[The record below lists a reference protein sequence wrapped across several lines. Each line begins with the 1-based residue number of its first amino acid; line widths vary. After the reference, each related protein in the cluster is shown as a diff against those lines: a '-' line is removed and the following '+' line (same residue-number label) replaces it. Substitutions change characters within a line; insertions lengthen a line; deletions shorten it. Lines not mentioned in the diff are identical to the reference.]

1 MAARGASASA
11 GRADAQ
17 PASGWTWPED
27 PTAVICCGEGL
38 PEAARAALEAA
49 GHSYGDPD
57 RCRRLLASASAL
69 APDHPAT
76 LIGEY
81 RFHFYGGRLD
91 EALAVGQRALAWAA
105 RAARLALD
113 WRQVRGGDARFGDFD
128 AALPRFYLFC
138 LKGCGYLRARLGD
151 REGGAQMLDKLCEL
165 DPADRL
171 GGQALLRV
179 LARQGRSDDDESD

>member
-1 MAARGASASA
+1 MAPGGVSRSA
-11 GRADAQ
+11 GRAGT
-17 PASGWTWPED
+17 PPTSGWEWSED
-27 PTAVICCGEGL
+27 PTAVICCAAGL
-38 PEAARAALEAA
+38 PAAARAALEAA
-49 GHSYGDPD
+49 GRSQGDPA
-57 RCRRLLASASAL
+57 RCRQLLASASAL
-69 APDHPAT
+69 APGHPAT

-91 EALAVGQRALAWAA
+91 EALAVGLRALAWAA
-105 RAARLALD
+105 RTARLALD
-113 WRQVRGGDARFGDFD
+113 WRQVRRTDARFGDFD

-151 REGGAQMLDKLCEL
+151 REGGAEMLRKLCEL

-179 LARQGRSDDDESD
+179 LARQGRDDDDELD

>member
-1 MAARGASASA
+1 MAARGASGSA

-17 PASGWTWPED
+17 PTSGWAWPDD
-27 PTAVICCGEGL
+27 PTAVICCAEGL

-49 GHSYGDPD
+49 GRSYGDPA
-57 RCRRLLASASAL
+57 RCRQLLASASAL

-81 RFHFYGGRLD
+81 RFHFYGGRLA
-91 EALAVGQRALAWAA
+91 EALAVGLRALAWAA
-105 RAARLALD
+105 RAAWLALD

-151 REGGAQMLDKLCEL
+151 REGSAEMLHKLCEL

-171 GGQALLRV
+171 GGQMLLRV
-179 LARQGRSDDDESD
+179 LARQGRSDDD